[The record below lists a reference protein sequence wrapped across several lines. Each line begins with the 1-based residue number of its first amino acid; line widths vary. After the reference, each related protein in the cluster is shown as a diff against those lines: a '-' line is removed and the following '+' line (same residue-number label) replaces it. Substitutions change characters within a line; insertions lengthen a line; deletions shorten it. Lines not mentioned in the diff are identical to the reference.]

1 MTKRTPEQQ
10 IAYYQEK
17 IHKIRL
23 QEKKKE
29 RNERTRR
36 LCAGG
41 GLIEKLTG
49 LELTEENAR
58 AIAQGYLNSQ
68 KQNLPREA
76 HIEQQLPA
84 SATSERQQAL
94 QTHYAREQALRE
106 AYRSQLDGSQGYY
119 S

>member
-17 IHKIRL
+17 IHKIKAEQAKRA
-23 QEKKKE
+23 

-58 AIAQGYLNSQ
+58 AIAQTYINSQ
-68 KQNLPREA
+68 KNSPREA

-84 SATSERQQAL
+84 SATNERQQAP
-94 QTHYAREQALRE
+94 QSRYAREQAQRE
-106 AYRSQLDGSQGYY
+106 AYQSLFDGSQGYY